1 MEKKHTCLICNKNYS
16 SASSLYNHKRV
27 YHASEKQSKK
37 DTDKTNNK
45 TNDKTNNNLE
55 YCKYCGDKFKYLT
68 NKRVHEYRCR
78 YIPTDLREPNDIDN
92 EQPCTNIAE
101 KIREQREID
110 AINGIHYNNIQI
122 TTPNNEVKQTNKKT
136 IKEKTKIN
144 ENKSTVII
152 IIQTNREPNIK
163 KLLKTMNVDENIIE
177 NV

>member
-1 MEKKHTCLICNKNYS
+1 MEKKHTCLICNKKYS

-27 YHASEKQSKK
+27 YHASEKQDKK
-37 DTDKTNNK
+37 DT
-45 TNDKTNNNLE
+45 DKTNNNLE

-78 YIPTDLREPNDIDN
+78 YIPTELREPNDIDN

-122 TTPNNEVKQTNKKT
+122 TTPNEVKQTNKKT